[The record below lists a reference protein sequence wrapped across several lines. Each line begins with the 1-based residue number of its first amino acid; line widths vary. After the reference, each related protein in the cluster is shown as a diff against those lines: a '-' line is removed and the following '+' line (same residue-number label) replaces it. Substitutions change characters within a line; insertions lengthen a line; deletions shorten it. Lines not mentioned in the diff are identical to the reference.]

1 MYNKQRIHKKLMV
14 YQLAIVIII
23 PIFLGI
29 VAVSPFETE
38 IEEEAAEEIETP
50 EASQFRIFYILLGL
64 LWLFF
69 LFRLLRQIMR
79 GTYKPRTRI

>member
-1 MYNKQRIHKKLMV
+1 MV

-23 PIFLGI
+23 PIFLGL
-29 VAVSPFETE
+29 VAVSPFEAE
-38 IEEEAAEEIETP
+38 IEEQTAKEIETR
-50 EASQFRIFYILLGL
+50 EDSDFRIFYFLLGL

-69 LFRLLRQIMR
+69 LFRLLRQIMK